1 MSRHKL
7 FACLAVSVLAASFGP
22 LAHAADSA
30 ASSAA
35 APVESDG
42 KLYQQTVSR
51 GVDYLINKGLQ
62 PDGSYG
68 KDLGPGM
75 AAICTDALLR
85 QGRSADDPAVAKSL
99 KWIQTFVHPD
109 GGIYS
114 PESPVKNYETS
125 LAVLAF
131 TDANA
136 DGRYTTLLKKADKF
150 LKGEQWGGDKS
161 DVKYGG
167 AGYGK
172 HKRPDLSN
180 TGFFMDA
187 LKAAGNGPDDE
198 AVKRALVFVS
208 RCQNFESADNT
219 TPYPAKNPDGG
230 FYYTPAADGGSE
242 AGSLP
247 DGGLR
252 SYGSMTYTGLKSMI
266 YAGVKAN
273 DPRVKAAVSWIEKH
287 YTLDANPGMPEK
299 EAGLYYYYN
308 TFSKA
313 LAALGQKEIVDSSGK
328 SHDWRH
334 DLLEAIAKRQKPD
347 GSWVNSSHRWIEGNP
362 NLVTAYCLLALANA
376 KPVP

>member
-1 MSRHKL
+1 MFRNKL
-7 FACLAVSVLAASFGP
+7 SVVLAACVVVASFG
-22 LAHAADSA
+22 AVARADE
-30 ASSAA
+30 SAA
-35 APVESDG
+35 APESDA
-42 KLYQQTVSR
+42 KLYQQVVDR
-51 GVDYLINKGLQ
+51 GVEYMITKGVQ
-62 PDGSYG
+62 EDGSYG

-85 QGRSADDPAVAKSL
+85 QGRSPDDPAVAKSL
-99 KWIQTFVHPD
+99 KWIETFVHPD

-114 PESPVKNYETS
+114 KDSPVKNYETS

-136 DGRYTTLLKKADKF
+136 DGRYATLLKNADKF
-150 LKGEQWGGDKS
+150 LKGEQWGGETS

-198 AVKRALVFVS
+198 AVRRALTFVS
-208 RCQNFESADNT
+208 RCQNFESPANT
-219 TPYPAKNPDGG
+219 TPFAAKNPDGG

-242 AGSLP
+242 AGGTS

-266 YAGVKAN
+266 YAGVKAD
-273 DPRVKAAVSWIEKH
+273 DPRVKAAVEWIKKH
-287 YTLDANPGMPEK
+287 YSVDANPGMPNSED
-299 EAGLYYYYN
+299 GLYYYYN

-313 LAALGQKEIVDSSGK
+313 LAALGQTEITDADGK
-328 SHDWRH
+328 SHNWRH
-334 DLLEAIAKRQKPD
+334 DLLAALAKRQKPD
-347 GSWVNSSHRWIEGNP
+347 GSWVNSSKRWIEGNP
-362 NLVTAYCLLALANA
+362 NLVTAYALLSLANA
-376 KPVP
+376 KQK